1 MARLSSKPLKDTQ
14 GKRYYIKQ
22 ASECVLL
29 NEEFSSEKARKLDEV
44 TLR

>member
-1 MARLSSKPLKDTQ
+1 
-14 GKRYYIKQ
+14 